1 VFKKLAL
8 IIIFIFSVTSFVQ
21 AQRINIHGSFLKDTI
36 KIGEELPYS
45 VRVAYP
51 RRFDI
56 IFPDSTF
63 DFSPFEYQS
72 REYFPTV
79 SDSLISVDSVV
90 YYLMT
95 FEIDSIQYLQLPVFL
110 KQVED
115 SASIYTHQDSVI
127 LFHVIEQIPDS
138 VKLKENTAFL
148 MVPGQFNY
156 PVFLISIGIIL
167 IIIVLSLVF
176 FGKRI
181 SKRVQLFL
189 MRRQYRKF
197 VERFYFQI
205 GKLGRGQA
213 GIFPEELL
221 SFWKKYMERLEK
233 EPYTKMTSKEL
244 IHLHADQ
251 RLKENLR
258 SIDRYIYGNVKDRP
272 LSDNFEKLLEYSK
285 ERYEVK
291 VEEVRHG

>member
-1 VFKKLAL
+1 MFKKFAVIL
-8 IIIFIFSVTSFVQ
+8 IFFINVNSCLH
-21 AQRINIHGSFLKDTI
+21 AQRLNIHGTFLKDSI

-45 VRVAYP
+45 LCVSYP
-51 RRFDI
+51 RNFDI

-63 DFSPFEYQS
+63 DYSPFEYLS
-72 REYFPTV
+72 KEYFPTI
-79 SDSLISVDSVV
+79 SDSSISVDSVV

-95 FEIDSIQYLQLPVFL
+95 FEIDSVQYLQLPVFL
-110 KQVED
+110 KQTED
-115 SASIYTHQDSVI
+115 SASIYTQQDSVI

-138 VKLKENTAFL
+138 LNLKENTAFL
-148 MVPGQFNY
+148 IVPLQFNY
-156 PVFLISIGIIL
+156 PVFLISMGILLIIIIL
-167 IIIVLSLVF
+167 IFTF
-176 FGKRI
+176 FGNRI
-181 SKRVQLFL
+181 SRIIHLFL

-197 VERFYFQI
+197 VERFYFQ
-205 GKLGRGQA
+205 LGNLARGQA

-221 SFWKKYMERLEK
+221 SSWKKYMEKLEK

-244 IHLHADQ
+244 IQLHSDQ

-258 SIDRYIYGNVKDRP
+258 SIDRYIYGNLKERP
-272 LSDNFEKLLEYSK
+272 LNENFEKLLEYSK